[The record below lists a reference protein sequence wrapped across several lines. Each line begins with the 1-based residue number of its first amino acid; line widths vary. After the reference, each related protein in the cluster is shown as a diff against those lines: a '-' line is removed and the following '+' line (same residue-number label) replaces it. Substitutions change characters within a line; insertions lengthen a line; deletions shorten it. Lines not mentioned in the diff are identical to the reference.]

1 MIQKRLNFL
10 FLVFFGSFAGSLL
23 AQSSDGHVAVEK
35 SGFALVKPQP
45 WSSPS
50 QASPLKFT
58 AYTDRSARGTPGA
71 GYFVFRVP
79 NQNDRQIPVA
89 QIVKVVPQPEVPN
102 NISTQAECD
111 LIKKAVADFRDL
123 SKAYP
128 IAKTFIDEMINPLSS
143 DVAKY
148 ESGQIK
154 IDGDW
159 KTKIEVSYQDK
170 TACETKLK
178 KEFFGAKNPARFDME
193 SNLYYIK
200 LLEFSKGDPELSKR
214 LAALKLEHQRLRA
227 QDENKEVLSKLNDAT
242 LSPNDVDLVIKRL
255 KALPNPDVGIR
266 SILNQAKQ
274 AEVIESQVKELRAI
288 IEAKFDSLQS
298 PVPGW
303 SLDDRNKVQKLS
315 QEFDEFKSSAPPA
328 AIHVPIVTIKAIIL
342 FDQRLDGIVSAVQE
356 HKYLE
361 VNTTIATLV
370 DPSSKIGVHT
380 QQWVAWLLTFTTTQ
394 VAAFTKYR
402 TAAVTLQKEGK
413 YEAALA
419 KYQEALAVMPS
430 PEVSAEM
437 RLISTTQL
445 PKKK

>member
-10 FLVFFGSFAGSLL
+10 FLVFFGSFAASLL

-45 WSSPS
+45 WSSPL
-50 QASPLKFT
+50 QASPLEFT

-71 GYFVFRVP
+71 GYFVFRIA
-79 NQNDRQIPVA
+79 NQTDRQIQVA
-89 QIVKVVPQPEVPN
+89 QIVKVVIQPEVPN
-102 NISTQAECD
+102 NIYNQAEYD
-111 LIKKAVADFRDL
+111 QIKEAIADFRAVL
-123 SKAYP
+123 NAHP
-128 IAKTFIDEMINPLSS
+128 IAKTFIDEMINPLTA

-159 KTKIEVSYQDK
+159 KTKIEVSHQDK
-170 TACETKLK
+170 TTCETKLK

-200 LLEFSKGDPELSKR
+200 LLEFSKGDSELSKR
-214 LAALKLEHQRLRA
+214 LAALKLEHQRLRE
-227 QDENKEVLSKLNDAT
+227 QDENKETLSKLNDAT

-303 SLDDRNKVQKLS
+303 SSDDRNKVQKLS

-328 AIHVPIVTIKAIIL
+328 AIHVPMVTIKAIIL

-380 QQWVAWLLTFTTTQ
+380 QQWVDWLLTFTTTQ

-402 TAAVTLQKEGK
+402 TAAVALQKEGK

-419 KYQEALAVMPS
+419 KYKEALDVMPS

>member
-10 FLVFFGSFAGSLL
+10 FLVFFGFFAGSLL
-23 AQSSDGHVAVEK
+23 AQSPDGHVAVEK

-45 WSSPS
+45 WSSLS

-71 GYFVFRVP
+71 GYFVFRIA
-79 NQNDRQIPVA
+79 NQTDRQIQVA
-89 QIVKVVPQPEVPN
+89 QIVKVVTQPEVPN
-102 NISTQAECD
+102 NISNQAEYD
-111 LIKKAVADFRDL
+111 QIKEAIADFRAL

-128 IAKTFIDEMINPLSS
+128 IAKTIVDEMIKPLAA
-143 DVAKY
+143 DVVKY

-214 LAALKLEHQRLRA
+214 LAALKLEHQRLRE

-242 LSPNDVDLVIKRL
+242 LTPNDVDLVIKRL
-255 KALPNPDVGIR
+255 KALPNPDAVVR

-274 AEVIESQVKELRAI
+274 AEVIESQVKELRSI

-303 SLDDRNKVQKLS
+303 SSDDRNKVQKLS

-328 AIHVPIVTIKAIIL
+328 AIHVPMVTIKAIIL

-394 VAAFTKYR
+394 VADFTKYR
-402 TAAVTLQKEGK
+402 TAAVALQKEGK

>member
-10 FLVFFGSFAGSLL
+10 FLVFFGSFAASLL
-23 AQSSDGHVAVEK
+23 AQSSDGHAAVEK

-71 GYFVFRVP
+71 GYFVFRVA
-79 NQNDRQIPVA
+79 NQTDRQIQVA
-89 QIVKVVPQPEVPN
+89 QIVKVVTQPEVPN
-102 NISTQAECD
+102 NISNQAECD
-111 LIKKAVADFRDL
+111 LIKEAIADFRDL

-128 IAKTFIDEMINPLSS
+128 IAKTFIDEMIKPLAA
-143 DVAKY
+143 DVVKY

-159 KTKIEVSYQDK
+159 KTKIEVSHQDK
-170 TACETKLK
+170 TTCETKLK

-214 LAALKLEHQRLRA
+214 LAALKLEHQRLRE
-227 QDENKEVLSKLNDAT
+227 QDENKETLSKLNDAT
-242 LSPNDVDLVIKRL
+242 LTSNDVDLVIKRL
-255 KALPNPDVGIR
+255 NALPDPDAVVR

>member
-23 AQSSDGHVAVEK
+23 AQSSDGHAAVEK

-71 GYFVFRVP
+71 GYFVFRIA
-79 NQNDRQIPVA
+79 NQTDRQIQVA
-89 QIVKVVPQPEVPN
+89 QIVKVVTQPEVPN

-111 LIKKAVADFRDL
+111 LIKEAIADFRAVL
-123 SKAYP
+123 NAHP
-128 IAKTFIDEMINPLSS
+128 IAKTFIDEMIKPLAA

-159 KTKIEVSYQDK
+159 KTKIEVSHQDK
-170 TACETKLK
+170 TTCETKLK

-200 LLEFSKGDPELSKR
+200 LLELSKGDPELLKR
-214 LAALKLEHQRLRA
+214 LAALKLEHQRLRE

-274 AEVIESQVKELRAI
+274 AEEIESQVKELRAI

-298 PVPGW
+298 PVPSW
-303 SLDDRNKVQKLS
+303 SSDDRYKVQKLS

-328 AIHVPIVTIKAIIL
+328 AIHVPMVTIKAIIL

>member
-23 AQSSDGHVAVEK
+23 AQSSDGHAAVEK

-71 GYFVFRVP
+71 GYFVFRIA
-79 NQNDRQIPVA
+79 NQTDRQIQVA
-89 QIVKVVPQPEVPN
+89 QIVKVVTQPEVPN

-111 LIKKAVADFRDL
+111 LIKEAIADFRAVL
-123 SKAYP
+123 NAHP
-128 IAKTFIDEMINPLSS
+128 IAKTFIDEMIKPLAA

-159 KTKIEVSYQDK
+159 KTKIEVSHQDK
-170 TACETKLK
+170 TTCETKLK

-200 LLEFSKGDPELSKR
+200 LLELSKGDPELLKR
-214 LAALKLEHQRLRA
+214 LAALKLEHQRLRE

-274 AEVIESQVKELRAI
+274 AEEIESQVKELRAI

-298 PVPGW
+298 PVPSW
-303 SLDDRNKVQKLS
+303 SSDDRYKVQKLS

-328 AIHVPIVTIKAIIL
+328 AIHVPMVTIKAIIL
-342 FDQRLDGIVSAVQE
+342 FDQRLDGIVSAVQG

>member
-159 KTKIEVSYQDK
+159 KTKIEVSHQDK
-170 TACETKLK
+170 TTCETKLK

-242 LSPNDVDLVIKRL
+242 LTSNDVDLVIKRL
-255 KALPNPDVGIR
+255 NALPDPDAVVR